1 MKKLSRAKNTMRNT
15 LWGAIY
21 RVATLIGPF
30 AIKTII
36 IKELGQEYNGLST
49 LFTSVLTVLNLANL
63 GFNSSLVFTM
73 YKAIAEDDKPAL
85 CAMLKFYRKVYRIVG
100 LVILGMGLAVM
111 PFLSWLVKNDCPPD
125 MNLYVLFA
133 IYLSESVLDYLMF
146 AYNNATFTAFQRND
160 VTLKISTVRY
170 VVQYTLQ
177 AAVLLIFSNY
187 YAYIILLP
195 LMVIPN
201 NVAVYLAA
209 RKHYPDIVCQGELD
223 PVTKKDIYK
232 RVGTLFGH
240 KLGNTFLVSIDSII
254 ISSFLGLTALSL
266 YSNYYYILTA
276 VNGLVE
282 IVTNGS
288 LSGIGN
294 KLLTDSREDNYR
306 FFKTMTYGWVALV
319 GGAAACMLCFYQPF
333 IAAVWLGPEYLLDER
348 LMMLIVLYFFSWMFR
363 IMQLTYRDAAGL
375 WTEDW
380 LKPYVGMAVN
390 LVGSIWMVKATGSIA
405 GVLVPTILVFFFIYT
420 PWEAWVVVKYQFYR
434 SWNEYMGK
442 LLGYVL
448 LAFAACAA
456 CYLLE
461 HGPRPLSRGCDAGR
475 RGTPDHA
482 ESGPQHGVAA
492 ALHSG
497 RPGGRVR
504 LPCSG
509 ARPPDELHPLK
520 DAAKRSG
527 RRYAPAAPFH
537 GRILLLRLQLLQR
550 GSAVQRH
557 LGDDGTVHPQEEQH
571 RHAQRGDLRNGI
583 TPPHQIVV
591 SDGLAV
597 AGQHIGDG
605 YQKHQLADDG
615 GDHGVHRLPQC
626 LEGTAQ
632 SDAGPGRA
640 ETQGDDPQGRN
651 GHLLHSLRGIEDTD
665 QRPRNGPEDGHTQH
679 HDAGGIDG
687 AALDGLHHAAA
698 ILSAVV
704 IGHDR
709 NHTVVQAEHRH
720 KDKAV
725 EFEVDAKGGSR
736 RLLGGVVSDEDL
748 VHAEGHHRA
757 DSHHHH
763 GGQADG
769 IDIAHDLP
777 VRPEAPEPK
786 VQIVVLPQVHIQSQ
800 TAAAE
805 LADNGG
811 HSGTRHAHFEHE
823 DEDGIQHDVDNGA
836 QPLGIH
842 GEDGAAGALQ

>member
-1 MKKLSRAKNTMRNT
+1 MHRIPDLAEHFLYFNDDVYLMKPSRPEDFFRGGLPCDTAVMGVIKNNDTANFMPYIMLNMMALVNMSFDKRSVIRQNFGKWFYPGYGKGLLYNLYLLPWGDFTGFRNYHSCVSFCKSTLEEVWDRFPEVLDATCRHKFRDRADVNQYLFRYWQLASGRFAPKKPDSTYLTIGKQSESEVERLLRGGKYRWSASTTTPWTSISIRSGSSWWISSSGPSRRLPPLSGHEPLPKLRERTDAMKKLSRAKNTMRNT

-21 RVATLIGPF
+21 RVATLIGRLPSRPLHQG
-30 AIKTII
+30 
-36 IKELGQEYNGLST
+36 LGQEYNGLST

-111 PFLSWLVKNDCPPD
+111 PFLPWLVKNDCPPD

-456 CYLLE
+456 CYGAWPVAVTGQYHPVTAAEVCHRGRYL
-461 HGPRPLSRGCDAGR
+461 PRHLAGR
-475 RGTPDHA
+475 HRT
-482 ESGPQHGVAA
+482 HGGVEAAVGHSA
-492 ALHSG
+492 ALFAQG
-497 RPGGRVR
+497 
-504 LPCSG
+504 
-509 ARPPDELHPLK
+509 EK
-520 DAAKRSG
+520 
-527 RRYAPAAPFH
+527 
-537 GRILLLRLQLLQR
+537 GRIIY
-550 GSAVQRH
+550 
-557 LGDDGTVHPQEEQH
+557 T
-571 RHAQRGDLRNGI
+571 
-583 TPPHQIVV
+583 
-591 SDGLAV
+591 
-597 AGQHIGDG
+597 
-605 YQKHQLADDG
+605 K
-615 GDHGVHRLPQC
+615 
-626 LEGTAQ
+626 
-632 SDAGPGRA
+632 
-640 ETQGDDPQGRN
+640 
-651 GHLLHSLRGIEDTD
+651 
-665 QRPRNGPEDGHTQH
+665 
-679 HDAGGIDG
+679 
-687 AALDGLHHAAA
+687 
-698 ILSAVV
+698 
-704 IGHDR
+704 
-709 NHTVVQAEHRH
+709 
-720 KDKAV
+720 
-725 EFEVDAKGGSR
+725 
-736 RLLGGVVSDEDL
+736 
-748 VHAEGHHRA
+748 
-757 DSHHHH
+757 
-763 GGQADG
+763 
-769 IDIAHDLP
+769 
-777 VRPEAPEPK
+777 
-786 VQIVVLPQVHIQSQ
+786 
-800 TAAAE
+800 
-805 LADNGG
+805 
-811 HSGTRHAHFEHE
+811 
-823 DEDGIQHDVDNGA
+823 
-836 QPLGIH
+836 
-842 GEDGAAGALQ
+842 